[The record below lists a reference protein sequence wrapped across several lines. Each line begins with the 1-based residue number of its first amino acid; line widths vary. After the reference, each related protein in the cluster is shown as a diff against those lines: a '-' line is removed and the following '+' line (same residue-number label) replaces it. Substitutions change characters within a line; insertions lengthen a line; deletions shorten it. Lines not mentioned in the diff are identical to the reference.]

1 MLKVENLIS
10 ARSGRV
16 VANQLNISRY
26 DEAGRAVEHVFQS
39 YESEC
44 ASLKRT
50 EEGLYKLTIYRDG
63 FYSRTTAKYLR
74 AWLID
79 HINPERVPDMLR
91 AAKEAINAGAEKWE
105 VAYHKGTTKV
115 YLQRD

>member
-1 MLKVENLIS
+1 MLKVKNMVS

-16 VANQLNISRY
+16 VPNQFNISRY

-50 EEGLYKLTIYRDG
+50 ESGLYKLTIYRDG

-74 AWLID
+74 AWLMNNV
-79 HINPERVPDMLR
+79 NPERVPDILR
-91 AAKEAINAGAEKWE
+91 EAREAIKNGAEKWE
-105 VAYHKGTTKV
+105 VM
-115 YLQRD
+115 

>member
-1 MLKVENLIS
+1 MLKVKNMVS

-16 VANQLNISRY
+16 VANQFSISRY

-50 EEGLYKLTIYRDG
+50 ESGLYKLTIYRDG

-74 AWLID
+74 TWLID
-79 HINPERVPDMLR
+79 HIKPERVPDVLR
-91 AAKEAINAGAEKWE
+91 EAREAIKNGAEKWE
-105 VAYHKGTTKV
+105 AM
-115 YLQRD
+115 

>member
-1 MLKVENLIS
+1 MLKVKNMVS

-16 VANQLNISRY
+16 VANQFDIVS
-26 DEAGRAVEHVFQS
+26 DEAGVIGEYAFQS
-39 YESEC
+39 YGSLC

-50 EEGLYKLTIYRDG
+50 ENGLHKLTIYKDG

-79 HINPERVPDMLR
+79 HINPERVPDVLR
-91 AAKEAINAGAEKWE
+91 EAREAIKNGAEKWE
-105 VAYHKGTTKV
+105 AM
-115 YLQRD
+115 

>member
-1 MLKVENLIS
+1 MLKVKNMIS
-10 ARSGRV
+10 TRSGRT
-16 VANQLNISRY
+16 VANQFDISRFN
-26 DEAGRAVEHVFQS
+26 EAGEAVEHVFQS

-44 ASLKRT
+44 ARLEHIGGNDWR
-50 EEGLYKLTIYRDG
+50 LTIYRDG

-79 HINPERVPDMLR
+79 HINPERVPDVLK

-105 VAYHKGTTKV
+105 VE
-115 YLQRD
+115 

>member
-1 MLKVENLIS
+1 MLKVKNMIS
-10 ARSGRV
+10 SRSGRV
-16 VANQLNISRY
+16 VANQFDIVS
-26 DEAGRAVEHVFQS
+26 DEAGVIGEYAFQS
-39 YESEC
+39 YGSLC

-50 EEGLYKLTIYRDG
+50 ENGLYKLTIYRDG

-79 HINPERVPDMLR
+79 HINPERVPDVLK

-105 VAYHKGTTKV
+105 AVYHKGTKKV
-115 YLQRD
+115 YLQRN

>member
-1 MLKVENLIS
+1 MRKVENMVS
-10 ARSGRV
+10 SRSGRV
-16 VANQLNISRY
+16 VANQFNISRY

-44 ASLKRT
+44 ASLERI
-50 EEGLYKLTIYRDG
+50 GGNDWRLTIYKDG

-79 HINPERVPDMLR
+79 HIKPERVPDVLK
-91 AAKEAINAGAEKWE
+91 AAKEAINAGADMWE
-105 VAYHKGTTKV
+105 AE
-115 YLQRD
+115 

>member
-1 MLKVENLIS
+1 MMQVKNMIS

-16 VANQLNISRY
+16 VGNQFDISRT
-26 DEAGRAVEHVFQS
+26 DEAGIISEYAFQS
-39 YESEC
+39 YGSLC

-50 EEGLYKLTIYRDG
+50 ESGLYKLTIYRDG

-74 AWLID
+74 TWLID
-79 HINPERVPDMLR
+79 HINPERVPDVLR

-105 VAYHKGTTKV
+105 AE
-115 YLQRD
+115 

>member
-1 MLKVENLIS
+1 MLKVKNMVS

-16 VANQLNISRY
+16 VANQFNISRY

-50 EEGLYKLTIYRDG
+50 EEGLFKLTIYRDG

-74 AWLID
+74 AWLIA
-79 HINPERVPDMLR
+79 HTNPERVPDVLR
-91 AAKEAINAGAEKWE
+91 EAREAIKNGAEKWE
-105 VAYHKGTTKV
+105 AM
-115 YLQRD
+115 

>member
-1 MLKVENLIS
+1 MLKVKNMVS

-16 VANQLNISRY
+16 VANQFDISRY

-39 YESEC
+39 YASEC

-50 EEGLYKLTIYRDG
+50 KSGLYKLTIYRDG

-74 AWLID
+74 AWLMD
-79 HINPERVPDMLR
+79 HINPEAVPAVLK
-91 AAKEAINAGAEKWE
+91 AAKETINAGAEKWE
-105 VAYHKGTTKV
+105 AE
-115 YLQRD
+115 

>member
-1 MLKVENLIS
+1 MLKVKNLVS

-16 VANQLNISRY
+16 VANQFNISRFN
-26 DEAGRAVEHVFQS
+26 EAGEAVEHVFQS

-44 ASLKRT
+44 ARLERI
-50 EEGLYKLTIYRDG
+50 GGNGWRLTVYRDA

-79 HINPERVPDMLR
+79 HINPERVPDVLK
-91 AAKEAINAGAEKWE
+91 AAKEAISGGAELWTAE
-105 VAYHKGTTKV
+105 GR
-115 YLQRD
+115 L

>member
-1 MLKVENLIS
+1 MLKVKNMVS

-16 VANQLNISRY
+16 VANQFNISRY

-44 ASLKRT
+44 ARLERI
-50 EEGLYKLTIYRDG
+50 GGNDWRLTIYRDG

-79 HINPERVPDMLR
+79 HINPERVPDVLK
-91 AAKEAINAGAEKWE
+91 AAKEAINAGADMWE
-105 VAYHKGTTKV
+105 AE
-115 YLQRD
+115 

>member
-1 MLKVENLIS
+1 MLKVKNMVS

-16 VANQLNISRY
+16 VANQFDISRFN
-26 DEAGRAVEHVFQS
+26 EAGEAVEHVFQS

-44 ASLKRT
+44 ARLERIY
-50 EEGLYKLTIYRDG
+50 GNYWRLTIYSDG
-63 FYSRTTAKYLR
+63 FFSRTTAKYLR

-79 HINPERVPDMLR
+79 HINPERVPDVLK

-105 VAYHKGTTKV
+105 AE
-115 YLQRD
+115 

>member
-1 MLKVENLIS
+1 MMKVENMVS

-16 VANQLNISRY
+16 VANQFNISRY

-39 YESEC
+39 YTSEC

-50 EEGLYKLTIYRDG
+50 DSGLYKLTIYRDG

-74 AWLID
+74 AWLMNNV
-79 HINPERVPDMLR
+79 NPERVPDVLR
-91 AAKEAINAGAEKWE
+91 EAREAIKNGAEKWE
-105 VAYHKGTTKV
+105 VM
-115 YLQRD
+115 